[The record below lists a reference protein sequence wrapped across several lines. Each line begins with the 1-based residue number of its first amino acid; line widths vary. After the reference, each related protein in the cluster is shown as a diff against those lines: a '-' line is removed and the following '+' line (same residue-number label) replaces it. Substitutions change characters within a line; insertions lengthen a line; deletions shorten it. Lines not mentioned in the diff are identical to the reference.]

1 MFIKTYTHNE
11 ILLTLYYQNL
21 PGGEGEAKEILFYLL
36 KETHF
41 LPVSWLQKQIPQRMT
56 DSQET
61 GMQPGRER
69 EGARAVRPPLQCPG
83 FDGAAL
89 GGLRASHVS
98 CCASGTFQVLS
109 DYFVNE

>member
-11 ILLTLYYQNL
+11 ILLTLYYQNP

-41 LPVSWLQKQIPQRMT
+41 LPVSWLQKQIPRRMT
-56 DSQET
+56 DSQEM

-69 EGARAVRPPLQCPG
+69 EGARAVRPPFHCPG
-83 FDGAAL
+83 FSDAAL

-109 DYFVNE
+109 D